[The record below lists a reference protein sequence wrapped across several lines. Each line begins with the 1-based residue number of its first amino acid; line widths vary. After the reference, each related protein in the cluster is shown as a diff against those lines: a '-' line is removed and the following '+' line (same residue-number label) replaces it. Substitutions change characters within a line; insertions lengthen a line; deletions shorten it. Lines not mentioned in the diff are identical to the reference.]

1 MNIWLRSLRL
11 ADWGLYLLIL
21 QSNCYQIFKRIIFYL
36 WFIITAVSDITQPAM
51 SKMSLGVSVTSIK
64 LWRIGTFSP
73 SHLSGPLRKQKV
85 MVCDLWLV
93 DLDPFCV
100 FLGSLLLNFRVWLHV
115 FEKQSNLN
123 YLSSK
128 FFLSS
133 LYWNMASLDFSYRAS
148 KSRRNTEMG
157 GWKHIGMFL
166 LTFCS
171 LLLPILFD
179 KHGGCYG
186 NSLIDFTEKPKI
198 LKRSWQFRSAVRK
211 P

>member
-1 MNIWLRSLRL
+1 MVYNYSCFRYHETCNVKNVFGYIS
-11 ADWGLYLLIL
+11 
-21 QSNCYQIFKRIIFYL
+21 
-36 WFIITAVSDITQPAM
+36 AM
-51 SKMSLGVSVTSIK
+51 SIK
-64 LWRIGTFSP
+64 LWRIGAFSP

-85 MVCDLWLV
+85 MVCALWLV

-100 FLGSLLLNFRVWLHV
+100 FLGSLLLNFRVRLRV

-128 FFLSS
+128 FFLSF
-133 LYWNMASLDFSYRAS
+133 LYWNMASLVCSHRAS
-148 KSRRNTEMG
+148 KSRRNTDMG
-157 GWKHIGMFL
+157 GWKQISMFL

-171 LLLPILFD
+171 LLLPILID
-179 KHGGCYG
+179 KHSGCYG

>member
-1 MNIWLRSLRL
+1 
-11 ADWGLYLLIL
+11 
-21 QSNCYQIFKRIIFYL
+21 
-36 WFIITAVSDITQPAM
+36 
-51 SKMSLGVSVTSIK
+51 MSLGVSATSIK
-64 LWRIGTFSP
+64 LWRIGAFSP
-73 SHLSGPLRKQKV
+73 SHLSGPLRKPKV

-93 DLDPFCV
+93 DLDAFCV
-100 FLGSLLLNFRVWLHV
+100 FLGSLLLNFRVWLRV

-123 YLSSK
+123 YLSSE

-133 LYWNMASLDFSYRAS
+133 WWNMASLDFSYRAS

-157 GWKHIGMFL
+157 GWKQIGMFL
-166 LTFCS
+166 PTFCS

-179 KHGGCYG
+179 KHSGCYG
-186 NSLIDFTEKPKI
+186 NSLIDFTEKPQI